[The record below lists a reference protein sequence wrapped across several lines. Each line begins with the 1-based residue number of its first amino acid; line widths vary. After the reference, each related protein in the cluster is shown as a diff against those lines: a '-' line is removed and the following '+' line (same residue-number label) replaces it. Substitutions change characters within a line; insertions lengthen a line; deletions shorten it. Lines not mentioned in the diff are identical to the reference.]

1 MISKKVVSLVF
12 ILALSITVAVA
23 GETRHHEFDAAE
35 LSTLRLDI
43 RVGTIVIEHTDDKNI
58 SVEFRIIKEGR
69 TWFRRSVDTSEM
81 DLDVKVR
88 DSALALSF
96 DYKDVKTEWVVKVPA
111 LSRIDINAG
120 VATIDV
126 YMANADIEVDIG
138 VGAIKLELPR
148 SLTGEITLS
157 AGVGDTSITGAASMT
172 TQRSLVSSD
181 LKARGDGT
189 RIVRANVG
197 VGSVE
202 VDLI

>member
-1 MISKKVVSLVF
+1 
-12 ILALSITVAVA
+12 
-23 GETRHHEFDAAE
+23 
-35 LSTLRLDI
+35 
-43 RVGTIVIEHTDDKNI
+43 
-58 SVEFRIIKEGR
+58 
-69 TWFRRSVDTSEM
+69 M

-88 DSALALSF
+88 DSALVLSF

-157 AGVGDTSITGAASMT
+157 AGVGDTLITGAASMT